1 MEAEQVWTPS
11 ERVAT
16 VFALAAVAFVA
27 LAATGTFPWL
37 GPPLAGATQY
47 CTQYQY
53 QPQYQYNNCAPP
65 LVPPLI
71 AFDSNRDGVGNTE
84 VYVMNTDG
92 SRQTR
97 LWANTNANDGN
108 PSWSP
113 DGQKLAFETNRD
125 GLPQIYLM
133 NVDGNGQTR
142 LTSGAAN
149 VNPAWSADGTKIA
162 FVSVR
167 DGNTEV
173 YVMNADGSSQTRLT
187 NNTTVD
193 FAPTWSPDGTK
204 IAFSSLRDGNLEIY
218 AMNADGSGQTRLTN
232 NPAGDLDPDWS
243 PNGQRIV
250 FTTSRDGNP
259 EIYAM
264 NGDGSAPTR
273 LTNNPSA
280 ESRPSWSPDGQKLVF
295 TTSRDGQPE
304 IYVMNADGSSATRL
318 TTNPAF
324 DTSPDWQ
331 PAAAPPANSC
341 GNTQGNGILGEDPK
355 SKLKF
360 NVRSKAGSSAPTG
373 SVSVNDAAAQV
384 TFDSTQIATFSIS
397 GDDATAT
404 GSGVANG
411 QPVTFTLRI
420 HDDPD
425 SFSLE
430 LSSGYTRGGA
440 LRSGRIEIHP
450 SCS

>member
-264 NGDGSAPTR
+264 NGDGS
-273 LTNNPSA
+273 
-280 ESRPSWSPDGQKLVF
+280 
-295 TTSRDGQPE
+295 
-304 IYVMNADGSSATRL
+304 SATRL